1 MDLNEWNGDSHHS
14 MEDSAMDVDAS
25 EDEDQQET
33 TKYRLAKRDSTH
45 VLVSMLVVMTMIAV
59 TAAVVIS
66 STFAFLSHAEK
77 EDFRHGFTQHAS
89 VISESSSFHA
99 MQVVESLEAM
109 SSAITSFTTFTGDKL
124 GYQWPCTTIPDF
136 EMRGLRAGKSAYLEM
151 IGFSP
156 VVGSQDVEKW
166 EAYSTAPNMTGW
178 LQEGKENT
186 PVDVSPQIYDAP
198 DTGTADHSSHT
209 IPFLPAWQM
218 SPLPSDAS
226 LINFNLL
233 SEGLYRETFQEM
245 QTNKH
250 ATISK
255 VYRDSIVVRKYF
267 DLASH
272 NEHHRHHA
280 THLGQAATSGQTVGQ
295 YGDAKLVLPSPA
307 TSHEHNN
314 QVADNGDSQLEHEMN
329 ATLATTED
337 MSSSHMDELHPGH
350 RRLNESISHDD
361 HSHHDMDSNGHN
373 DMMTSSSPL
382 SNLSWSM
389 TRPHSLVMA
398 PIYDSFDKHNRILA
412 GVLHG
417 ILAWEF
423 YLTDLLPSGVTGIIV
438 VLQNTCAQS
447 SSFELIGPH
456 AEFLG
461 DGDLHDPDYE
471 DMVQVV
477 DFGSIF
483 LPEQGSA
490 VANQCLYSLAIYPSK
505 AFEETYSSNST
516 AQFVGLLAGIFAAL
530 GAFFFVFVWFVQRRQ
545 QKVMTVATRTTAIV
559 SQLFPDAVRDRI
571 MEQAESQAQREME
584 EGRKGSSADDPSNL
598 KSLLNSGAKDYGAP
612 STTQMTT
619 VNADSATMRKEQLA
633 GGIKILE
640 DAPIADHYPE
650 TTVFF
655 GDLVG
660 FTKWSGSRTPH
671 DVFVLLETLYG
682 EFDVIAR
689 RRCVFKVET
698 VGDCYVGVVG
708 LPKPRRDHAVVATRF
723 AWDCLRKSSLVFNA
737 LAETLGPD
745 TRDLVV
751 RIGLHSG
758 PVTAGVLRGEKGR
771 FQLFGD
777 TVNTASRMESNGRPG
792 SIQCSHDT
800 CQLLVKAGKS
810 DWITKRSNK
819 VVAKGKGEMTTYWLA
834 VKNSSGS
841 HHSGA
846 TGQSSEL
853 TTSTSDELPVPVP
866 CLLPDENSSMKI
878 AEC

>member
-1 MDLNEWNGDSHHS
+1 MTSLTDFKEWNCSHGSLVDSG
-14 MEDSAMDVDAS
+14 MDVDN
-25 EDEDQQET
+25 EDGDQQEAA
-33 TKYRLAKRDSTH
+33 KHGLAKRDSTH
-45 VLVSMLVVMTMIAV
+45 VLVSMLV
-59 TAAVVIS
+59 
-66 STFAFLSHAEK
+66 
-77 EDFRHGFTQHAS
+77 EDFQHGFMQHAS
-89 VISESSSFHA
+89 VISESSSYHA
-99 MQVVESLEAM
+99 MQVVESLDAM
-109 SSAITSFTTFTGDKL
+109 STSITSFTTFTGEKL

-136 EMRGLRAGKSAYLEM
+136 EKRALRVRKSAYLEM

-156 VVGSQDVEKW
+156 VVGSQHVEKW
-166 EAYSTAPNMTGW
+166 EGYSASPNNTGW
-178 LQEGKENT
+178 LKEGTESAPGNI
-186 PVDVSPQIYDAP
+186 PPQIYDA
-198 DTGTADHSSHT
+198 TGTADHSSHT

-226 LINFNLL
+226 LINFDLL

-255 VYRDSIVVRKYF
+255 AFWDSFTVHKYF
-267 DLASH
+267 EHGSEGEDDGHGHHASH
-272 NEHHRHHA
+272 D
-280 THLGQAATSGQTVGQ
+280 
-295 YGDAKLVLPSPA
+295 DAKSVLPSPPS
-307 TSHEHNN
+307 SHDN
-314 QVADNGDSQLEHEMN
+314 QGADNGDDHQDGDDHQGHEMN
-329 ATLATTED
+329 
-337 MSSSHMDELHPGH
+337 HVDEHHHEH
-350 RRLNESISHDD
+350 RRLNETISHDD
-361 HSHHDMDSNGHN
+361 HSHDDHDTDSNDHN
-373 DMMTSSSPL
+373 GVMTETSSLP
-382 SNLSWSM
+382 NLSWAM
-389 TRPHSLVMA
+389 ARPHSLVMA
-398 PIYDSFDKHNRILA
+398 PIYDSFDKNNRILVGA
-412 GVLHG
+412 FHG

-423 YLTDLLPSGVTGIIV
+423 YLTDLLPPGVTGIIV
-438 VLQNTCAQS
+438 VLQNTCEQS
-447 SSFELIGPH
+447 TSFELIGPH

-461 DGDLHDPDYE
+461 DGDLHDPE
-471 DMVQVV
+471 FSDMVQVV

-584 EGRKGSSADDPSNL
+584 AGRNGSSVDDRSNL
-598 KSLLNSGAKDYGAP
+598 KSLLNSGAKDYGTP
-612 STTQMTT
+612 GTTQMAT
-619 VNADSATMRKEQLA
+619 VTADSATTRKGQLA

-810 DWITKRSNK
+810 DWTTKRSNK
-819 VVAKGKGEMTTYWLA
+819 VVAKGKGEMTTYWLT
-834 VKNSSGS
+834 VKNLSGS

-866 CLLPDENSSMKI
+866 CLLPDENGSMRI
-878 AEC
+878 VEC